1 MKRIKRRYLA
11 LQLDFDTSIEPEPF
25 MAKIWNSIV
34 KLYGE
39 YGASKTNL
47 SLIDFDCLKKIAII
61 RTNLSSLNIVRS
73 SLVTITSLLNKPAS
87 IHVLAIS
94 GTIKALKENLRIL

>member
-1 MKRIKRRYLA
+1 MKRIKRRYLG
-11 LQLDFDTSIEPEPF
+11 LQLDFDTLINTDQL
-25 MAKIWNSIV
+25 MDKIWDSIV
-34 KLYGE
+34 KLYGQ

-47 SLIDFDCLKKIAII
+47 SLIDFDSLKKIAII

-73 SLVTITSLLNKPAS
+73 SLATITSLLNKPAS

-94 GTIKALKENLRIL
+94 GTIKALKKNLRII